1 MVFWKLVSLTIF
13 QSSCFVVHNAWFHAW
28 ETHLFEAKLWVF
40 LFTSSFVTNVEFH
53 TEWGSVICHIEKL
66 NLTAGRDTA
75 ATSFKQHYRLQLFAF
90 WYFMIPNLELF
101 LQRGCRPSV
110 GSGLIRLKLPT
121 LGSLSKGVFE
131 RRTSTGSEVFS
142 LLTCLDDIKF
152 VFLSFFTV
160 IEAIWL
166 KICAKPPSKNQKR
179 PLPVDVRRSKTLFL
193 KLPIVWHVWPG
204 CGLVH
209 GCHLLLFSFD
219 FLVNF
224 YF

>member
-1 MVFWKLVSLTIF
+1 MLGRHICLRRSCEFFYLQVVSSPTL
-13 QSSCFVVHNAWFHAW
+13 SSIQNEDAW
-28 ETHLFEAKLWVF
+28 
-40 LFTSSFVTNVEFH
+40 
-53 TEWGSVICHIEKL
+53 ICHIEKL

-90 WYFMIPNLELF
+90 WYFMIPIKF
-101 LQRGCRPSV
+101 GVISSAWVPSF
-110 GSGLIRLKLPT
+110 SGLIRLKLPT

-166 KICAKPPSKNQKR
+166 KICAKPPSKNQKTTSGWR
-179 PLPVDVRRSKTLFL
+179 ASL
-193 KLPIVWHVWPG
+193 KNVVA
-204 CGLVH
+204 
-209 GCHLLLFSFD
+209 
-219 FLVNF
+219 
-224 YF
+224 

>member
-1 MVFWKLVSLTIF
+1 MGKLWRRLKRIAFVVFWKLVSLTIF

-131 RRTSTGSEVFS
+131 RRTLTGSELFS

-160 IEAIWL
+160 IKAIWL

-179 PLPVDVRRSKTLFL
+179 PLPVDVRRSKTLLL
-193 KLPIVWHVWPG
+193 KLPCLYGASGTAFIVY
-204 CGLVH
+204 L
-209 GCHLLLFSFD
+209 
-219 FLVNF
+219 N
-224 YF
+224 

>member
-1 MVFWKLVSLTIF
+1 MLGRHICLRRSCEFFYLQVVSSPTL
-13 QSSCFVVHNAWFHAW
+13 SSIQNEDAW
-28 ETHLFEAKLWVF
+28 
-40 LFTSSFVTNVEFH
+40 
-53 TEWGSVICHIEKL
+53 ICHIEKL

-166 KICAKPPSKNQKR
+166 KICAKPPSKNQKTTSGWR
-179 PLPVDVRRSKTLFL
+179 ASL
-193 KLPIVWHVWPG
+193 KNVVA
-204 CGLVH
+204 
-209 GCHLLLFSFD
+209 
-219 FLVNF
+219 
-224 YF
+224 

>member
-90 WYFMIPNLELF
+90 WYLMIPNLELF

-110 GSGLIRLKLPT
+110 GRGLIRLKLPT

-166 KICAKPPSKNQKR
+166 KICAKPPSKTQKR
-179 PLPVDVRRSKTLFL
+179 PLPVDVRRSKTLLL
-193 KLPIVWHVWPG
+193 KLPIGPARDLPL
-204 CGLVH
+204 CSRALYR
-209 GCHLLLFSFD
+209 
-219 FLVNF
+219 VN
-224 YF
+224 